1 MEFKNLLPDQ
11 SDVKVVL
18 NGGNLSIE
26 DATVP
31 FSIGFSGSIAE
42 ASPTHVLVITMPHKV
57 YSNLDQEI
65 DLKNEDSEDGDT
77 ITIGIPQK
85 DKSIFGC
92 DPMLYGGERKV
103 FELSKINYLQFHKPG
118 KQNVIFV
125 LFSLSRYAKNE
136 SHFIENI
143 ILKKRSLQGIYES
156 PINIQGII
164 DQQIWAL
171 KVHGR
176 CEVLV
181 DIPSEFFAITPSS
194 GFKKSWWLWVNKWHR
209 IAPVD
214 ECEFRN
220 RAIWA
225 VTIQPLV
232 WLLGF
237 MLRLV
242 VSTVMVVVM
251 SLYAMIALI
260 IGFQVRGS
268 FIPRILNM
276 YFWKFLFMYSQLSFT
291 DLFESYEYKT
301 HGESVFMEFKVY
313 SIGKTK
319 IPVPVTIPGILT
331 QLILWFLY
339 FAISTH
345 TYESGL
351 NNSPY
356 EYVLKSLLF
365 IAVFSFLIV
374 ANLSFILKTIPYNSF
389 RKRIN
394 LIGSLM
400 VSKIEKIT
408 FLVLC
413 SISLIAFSIHNIDFI
428 LNYIPVIPVK
438 NLSNVNVG
446 LLFWKIF
453 FGLFL
458 LVVLLL
464 IIRYEKVIIKNFS
477 FVKNIFNIKNIGNK
491 VNQYFEPKKTDVE
504 WYKENMNINSLPS
517 KVNISIRQSL
527 APSASSNLV
536 QKFRVSFW
544 FAKSKVCRPYV
555 KR

>member
-18 NGGNLSIE
+18 NGGNMSIE

-31 FSIGFSGSIAE
+31 FSIGFSDSIAE

-57 YSNLDQEI
+57 YSNLDQEVN
-65 DLKNEDSEDGDT
+65 LENEDLEDDDFSNEEK
-77 ITIGIPQK
+77 PEY

-103 FELSKINYLQFHKPG
+103 FELSKFNYLQFHKPR
-118 KQNVIFV
+118 KQNLIFV
-125 LFSLSRYAKNE
+125 VFSLSKYAKSE
-136 SHFIENI
+136 KHFIENK
-143 ILKKRSLQGIYES
+143 ILGKTSLNSIYEC
-156 PINIQGII
+156 PINFQSII
-164 DQQIWAL
+164 EQKVWAL
-171 KVHGR
+171 NVHGY

-194 GFKKSWWLWVNKWHR
+194 GFKKNWWSWVNKWYR
-209 IAPVD
+209 TSPVD

-220 RAIWA
+220 RVIWA
-225 VTIQPLV
+225 VTLKPLV

-237 MLRLV
+237 ILRLV
-242 VSTVMVVVM
+242 VSTVMVVAM

-260 IGFQVRGS
+260 IGFQVRGGL
-268 FIPRILNM
+268 IPRILKM
-276 YFWKFLFMYSQLSFT
+276 YFWKFLFQHPQLSFT
-291 DLFESYEYKT
+291 DLFESYEYPT
-301 HGESVFMEFKVY
+301 RGESVFMEFKVY

-331 QLILWFLY
+331 QSILWFLY
-339 FAISTH
+339 FAISTL

-356 EYVLKSLLF
+356 EYVLKALLF

-374 ANLSFILKTIPYNSF
+374 ANLSFILKTIPCNSF
-389 RKRIN
+389 RRRIN
-394 LIGSLM
+394 LMGSLM

-408 FLVLC
+408 FLVLLFV
-413 SISLIAFSIHNIDFI
+413 SLITFIVCNIDFI
-428 LNYIPVIPVK
+428 LNYIPVK
-438 NLSNVNVG
+438 NLSNVNTG
-446 LLFWKIF
+446 WLFWKIF

-458 LVVLLL
+458 LAVLLL
-464 IIRYEKVIIKNFS
+464 IIRYEEVIIKNFS
-477 FVKNIFNIKNIGNK
+477 FVKNIFKIKTIK
-491 VNQYFEPKKTDVE
+491 QRMNQHFEPRISNVD
-504 WYKENMNINSLPS
+504 WYKENMNINNLPS
-517 KVNISIRQSL
+517 KVNINIRQSL
-527 APSASSNLV
+527 APPSSSNLV
-536 QKFRVSFW
+536 QKFKVSFW